1 MTLYDYKIDSTVQE
15 SRRFYLQEASE
26 DIFSTEAA
34 IWSNSQ
40 TSLED
45 TLK

>member
-26 DIFSTEAA
+26 DIFL
-34 IWSNSQ
+34 Q
-40 TSLED
+40 KQPFGV
-45 TLK
+45 TLKHL